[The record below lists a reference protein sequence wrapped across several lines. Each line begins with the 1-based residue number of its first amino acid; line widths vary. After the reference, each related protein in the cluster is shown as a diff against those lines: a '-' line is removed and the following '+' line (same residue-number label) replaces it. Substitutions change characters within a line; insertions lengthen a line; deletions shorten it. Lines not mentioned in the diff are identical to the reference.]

1 MEEAFKYSLS
11 GRFRKSNDLIVGKK
25 DKEIL
30 RNLAQ
35 EKADIASSSIH
46 AKKNWY
52 VESSKPTWRCQ
63 TACLDKW
70 NTLVWN
76 EHRRWVC
83 FKNFNLIL
91 KILRKQTEKNNLPA
105 QTHACRFYSRTD
117 SAMLYDN
124 R

>member
-46 AKKNWY
+46 AKKIDMWKALNRLED
-52 VESSKPTWRCQ
+52 VRP
-63 TACLDKW
+63 
-70 NTLVWN
+70 LVWIN
-76 EHRRWVC
+76 EIPWYEMNIDDE
-83 FKNFNLIL
+83 FAL
-91 KILRKQTEKNNLPA
+91 KTS
-105 QTHACRFYSRTD
+105 T
-117 SAMLYDN
+117 
-124 R
+124 